1 VYDNWRTRTGDVY
14 SPKVDLT
21 EPLQLECRHFL
32 RLVAGEGDPLQPARD
47 GLVVV
52 RALEQLQAS
61 LETVT
66 A

>member
-1 VYDNWRTRTGDVY
+1 
-14 SPKVDLT
+14 
-21 EPLQLECRHFL
+21 LECEHFL
-32 RLVAGEGDPLQPARD
+32 ELVRGEGDANRPARD

-61 LETVT
+61 LEAVT